1 VVKNVAS
8 PVKPKSGLSKGL
20 GLKGSPKNPFYDAS
34 AGNSLAQKAESLGIK
49 VWTLKSKLHTPRSKA
64 RADHQNCPIF
74 LIAWH
79 QLVRLL
85 FKITRCRPCCKMRNY
100 MVPENETQTP
110 LGRIGIISELARNI
124 SLSKTL
130 PRNTVRFLLK
140 SIKPQVKLHRS
151 IQCCTRHSSSR
162 HLPPKPMS
170 PLKIYERGHGHYMSI
185 NNLGRASLFLP
196 QSSRRLYLS
205 RVYSGHLAHPICS
218 LITRLR
224 AIRSSLPPISL
235 LPLRQ
240 ITRPHSQITVNPLWA
255 QTKIERLCKCRNG
268 FRYSR
273 VTQ

>member
-49 VWTLKSKLHTPRSKA
+49 VWTLKSKLYQSRVGS
-64 RADHQNCPIF
+64 RADHQNCLIF

-79 QLVRLL
+79 QSVRLL
-85 FKITRCRPCCKMRNY
+85 FKTIHCRPCCKMRNY
-100 MVPENETQTP
+100 MVRENETQTP
-110 LGRIGIISELARNI
+110 QGPIGTISELARNTY
-124 SLSKTL
+124 LSKTL

-140 SIKPQVKLHRS
+140 SIRPQVNLHRN
-151 IQCCTRHSSSR
+151 IQCCTRHSSNR
-162 HLPPKPMS
+162 PLPPKPMS
-170 PLKIYERGHGHYMSI
+170 PLKIYERGHGRYMSI
-185 NNLGRASLFLP
+185 NNLGRASLYLP
-196 QSSRRLYLS
+196 RSSRPLYLS
-205 RVYSGHLAHPICS
+205 RVYSGHLAHLICS
-218 LITRLR
+218 LITKLR
-224 AIRSSLPPISL
+224 ETRSSLPPISL

-240 ITRPHSQITVNPLWA
+240 ITRLHSQIMVNPLWA
-255 QTKIERLCKCRNG
+255 RIKIERLCKCRNG

>member
-49 VWTLKSKLHTPRSKA
+49 VWTLKSKPHTPRGRT
-64 RADHQNCPIF
+64 RADHQNCLIF

-79 QLVRLL
+79 QSVRLL
-85 FKITRCRPCCKMRNY
+85 FRITRCRPCCKMKKY
-100 MVPENETQTP
+100 MVLENETQTP
-110 LGRIGIISELARNI
+110 QGPIGTISELAPNT

-140 SIKPQVKLHRS
+140 NIKPQVNLHRN
-151 IQCCTRHSSSR
+151 IQSCTRHSSNQQP
-162 HLPPKPMS
+162 PPKPMS
-170 PLKIYERGHGHYMSI
+170 PSKIYERGHGRYMSI
-185 NNLGRASLFLP
+185 NNLGKASLYLP
-196 QSSRRLYLS
+196 RSSRPLCLS
-205 RVYSGHLAHPICS
+205 KVYSGHLAHLICS
-218 LITRLR
+218 LTTRLR

-235 LPLRQ
+235 LRLPQ
-240 ITRPHSQITVNPLWA
+240 TTRPHSQITVNPLWA
-255 QTKIERLCKCRNG
+255 QTRIERLCKCRNG

>member
-49 VWTLKSKLHTPRSKA
+49 VWTLKSKLHTPRGRA
-64 RADHQNCPIF
+64 RADHQNYPIF

-85 FKITRCRPCCKMRNY
+85 FKIIHCRPCCKMRNY
-100 MVPENETQTP
+100 TVRENETQTP
-110 LGRIGIISELARNI
+110 LGPIGIISELARN
-124 SLSKTL
+124 SYLSKTL

-151 IQCCTRHSSSR
+151 IQSCTRHFSNR

-170 PLKIYERGHGHYMSI
+170 PSKISEQGHGRYTSI
-185 NNLGRASLFLP
+185 SNLGKASLFLP
-196 QSSRRLYLS
+196 RSSRPLSLS
-205 RVYSGHLAHPICS
+205 RVYSGHLAHLICS

-224 AIRSSLPPISL
+224 ETRWSLPPISL
-235 LPLRQ
+235 LPLPQ
-240 ITRPHSQITVNPLWA
+240 TTRLHSQIMVNPLWA
-255 QTKIERLCKCRNG
+255 QTRIERLCKCRNG